1 MRKKKFSIFFFLI
14 IIVMLLESLSIGAVF
29 PLIIT
34 ILSNNFKEE
43 KIYYLFETFFGV
55 FNYEQMVF
63 ILLISI
69 LLIFIV
75 KNLFLLFLQ
84 WWKHGFTNRVQ
95 LKIQKKLFKIYLNQS
110 YLDASKQNSAIK

>member
-1 MRKKKFSIFFFLI
+1 
-14 IIVMLLESLSIGAVF
+14 MLLESLSIGAVF

-69 LLIFIV
+69 LLIFII
-75 KNLFLLFLQ
+75 KNLFLLFYNGGNMVSLI
-84 WWKHGFTNRVQ
+84 VQ
-95 LKIQKKLFKIYLNQS
+95 LKIQKNF
-110 YLDASKQNSAIK
+110 